1 MQMDDRKLKIL
12 QAVIADYISTAQ
24 PIGSRTIAKKYK
36 LGISSATIRN
46 EMSDLE
52 EMGYLEQPHTSAG
65 RIPSERGYRL
75 YVDRLMQIR
84 NLSRREQEIIVRE
97 LGDRIDEI
105 ESIIRKTA
113 RILSQLTR
121 YTSLVMNSHIS
132 GSRLRHIHFV
142 PIDTN
147 SLVAVIVTD
156 TGIVKNTIIKTAD
169 PVSPEYLESLTRAAN
184 DKFAGI
190 TIGELNRC
198 TESEDYKRLVYRYS
212 LLDTLIPLLAESLNT
227 SRGGD
232 VYADGM
238 SNIFNFPEYSDV
250 NKAKNLLALIEEKEQ
265 LMSILNRMGS
275 GKGVMISIGSEL
287 DNNCIKDCSLVTATY
302 RAGENEIGR
311 IGIIGPTR
319 MEYDRVVAGLEFITD
334 YLTGMVERQLEE

>member
-1 MQMDDRKLKIL
+1 MQMDERKLRIL

-65 RIPSERGYRL
+65 RVPSERGYRL
-75 YVDRLMQIR
+75 YVDRLMQIK

-97 LGDRIDEI
+97 LGDRMDEI

-121 YTSLVMNSHIS
+121 YTSLVMNSHIR
-132 GSRLRHIHFV
+132 GCRLRHIHFV
-142 PIDTN
+142 PVDSN

-156 TGIVKNTIIKTAD
+156 SGIVKNTIIKTTD
-169 PVSPEYLESLTRAAN
+169 PVSSEYLESLTRAAN

-198 TESEDYKRLVYRYS
+198 TESEDYKRIVYRYS

-227 SRGGD
+227 SRGED

-250 NKAKNLLALIEEKEQ
+250 TKAKNLLALIEEKEQ

-302 RAGENEIGR
+302 RAGENEIGK

-319 MEYDRVVAGLEFITD
+319 MEYDRVVAVLEFITD